1 MPNVSAVPGQRTCFV
16 IMGFGKKTD
25 FESGRTLD
33 LDKSYFNIIK
43 PAAESAGLTCIR
55 ADEIVHTGL
64 IDVPMYEQLLDADVV
79 VADLSTSNKN
89 AYYEL
94 GIRHALRPF
103 STVVIAEDGSKIPFD
118 INHVV
123 VRQYRHLGEDIGYD
137 EALKFQKLLR
147 EAIQTVLSKTPPDGD
162 SPVYRFIEGLS
173 PPARARVHSSMTG
186 PVRGSATEAGAAPE
200 PGATHSVM
208 MRQVAEMEQA
218 GNLKGAKDLLAA
230 VRLMRSAQNPEL
242 GEDPYILQRLALLTY
257 KSKDPDEKTA
267 LLEAHRLLNLLNP
280 ATSNDPETLGLWQA
294 VHKRLWFIDRDRTFL
309 DEAIRASE
317 RGFYLRNDYYNGI
330 NLAFLLN
337 ERAAL
342 PDANPADAIT
352 DFVHARR
359 VRDEVL
365 KICDA
370 WLRSRTPPQGEDAVP
385 EAVAQYEADRYWV
398 LATRAEAVIG
408 RGDDALG
415 QRLLDEAVAMAPK
428 TWMADSTLSQVE
440 KLRALLADSP
450 LKHLAAPAA
459 PPS

>member
-1 MPNVSAVPGQRTCFV
+1 MTNVSAVPAQPTCFV

-25 FESGRTLD
+25 FETGRTLD

-43 PAAESAGLTCIR
+43 PAVQAAGLTCIR

-64 IDVPMYEQLLDADVV
+64 IDVPMYEQLLEADVV

-103 STVVIAEDGSKIPFD
+103 STVVIAEDGGKIPFD

-137 EALKFQKLLR
+137 EAIKFQKLLR
-147 EAIQTVLSKTPPDGD
+147 EAIETVLTKIPPDSD
-162 SPVYRFIEGLS
+162 SPVYRFIQNLA
-173 PPARARVHSSMTG
+173 PPAREQVQKSMEG
-186 PVRGSATEAGAAPE
+186 PVVAAAQAAPAAE
-200 PGATHSVM
+200 PGTTHSAM
-208 MRQVAEMEQA
+208 MTQVAEMEQA
-218 GNLKGAKDLLAA
+218 GNLKGAKDLLGA
-230 VRLMRSAQNPEL
+230 VRLMRRAQNPAL
-242 GEDPYILQRLALLTY
+242 DEDPYILQRLALLTY
-257 KSKDPDEKTA
+257 KSRDPDERTA
-267 LLEAHRLLNLLNP
+267 LLEAHQLLNLLNP
-280 ATSNDPETLGLWQA
+280 GTSNDPETLGLWQA
-294 VHKRLWFIDRDRTFL
+294 VHKRLWFIDGNRAFL

-337 ERAAL
+337 ERAAI
-342 PDANPADAIT
+342 AGADAAEAIA

-359 VRDEVL
+359 VRREVRE
-365 KICDA
+365 ICDE
-370 WLRSRTPPQGEDAVP
+370 WLRSRTPPEGEGAAR

-408 RGDDALG
+408 MGDAAQG
-415 QRLLDEAVAMAPK
+415 QLLLDEAVDVAPMS
-428 TWMADSTLSQVE
+428 WMAESTLSQVQ
-440 KLRALLADSP
+440 KLRALLSDSP
-450 LKHLAAPAA
+450 LKHLARAAA
-459 PPS
+459 PTS